1 MWQTKKPHPQIIQHP
16 QILHIYHI
24 IAKDTSNINDVT
36 AKDTSPTNYTTST
49 NTSHICHRIAKDTSN
64 INYVAVKDTNHLTV
78 TNTLHIDHRTAT
90 YTSNINPFT
99 AKDNSHSKYLAVYTY
114 SLGMRV
120 KVLLPE
126 YKVKSVLLYWT
137 TVQLKILNCRPFSD
151 AFLVYFISAF

>member
-1 MWQTKKPHPQIIQHP
+1 
-16 QILHIYHI
+16 
-24 IAKDTSNINDVT
+24 VT

-90 YTSNINPFT
+90 DTSNINPFT

-126 YKVKSVLLYWT
+126 YKVKSVLLY
-137 TVQLKILNCRPFSD
+137 
-151 AFLVYFISAF
+151 